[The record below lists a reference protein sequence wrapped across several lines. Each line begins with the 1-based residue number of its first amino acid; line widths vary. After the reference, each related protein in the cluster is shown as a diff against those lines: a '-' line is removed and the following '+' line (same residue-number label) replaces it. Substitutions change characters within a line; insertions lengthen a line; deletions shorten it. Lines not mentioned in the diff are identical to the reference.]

1 MYSLIIR
8 CVFVVDQ
15 ILSCCLEIIKHI
27 LFISQHATFMPGFT
41 ILPIKRTEIMHSINH
56 YLQKQHMFLNGLY
69 GIRSLPRNNNND
81 VVNIHVRL
89 LGWHKLYWPSTS
101 DIGHSKHTSQVLHE
115 DQSGHGEMWR
125 DGDVEAS
132 VSIQQTGVAPIQG
145 KILNHTNIM
154 WLRHFDYS

>member
-1 MYSLIIR
+1 MCICCQSNIELLPGNHQTH
-8 CVFVVDQ
+8 FVYFPACHLYARFHHTPYKKEQRLCTV
-15 ILSCCLEIIKHI
+15 
-27 LFISQHATFMPGFT
+27 
-41 ILPIKRTEIMHSINH
+41 LPIIYRNK
-56 YLQKQHMFLNGLY
+56 LFHMFLNGLY

-101 DIGHSKHTSQVLHE
+101 DIGDSKHTTQVLHE

-132 VSIQQTGVAPIQG
+132 VSIQQTGVVPIQG